1 MSNFIRAIFTG
12 MLLLPAMF
20 WCPKASGQ
28 RLALKTN
35 TIEWVAMSPNL
46 AVEARLSQRLSLQI
60 SFAANPFSFKV
71 LDTRLTNYRIEPELR
86 YWFNRPMAH
95 HFMALSLT
103 AGAFNLS
110 HGERHFMGDA
120 VGAGVSYGYALVLGN
135 HWNMEAEVGIGV
147 AHFSAFNY
155 RGEECPVSK
164 NYSRMLPVPIRLGLS
179 FAYIFK

>member
-1 MSNFIRAIFTG
+1 MSNFIKAIFTG
-12 MLLLPAMF
+12 MLLLPALF

-46 AVEARLSQRLSLQI
+46 AVEARLSRRLSLQM

-86 YWFNRPMAH
+86 YWFNRPMAR
-95 HFMALSLT
+95 HFMALSFT

-110 HGERHFMGDA
+110 HGERHFVGD
-120 VGAGVSYGYALVLGN
+120 ALVLGN
-135 HWNMEAEVGIGV
+135 HWNMEAEVGVGV

-155 RGEECPVSK
+155 RGEEKPVSK